1 MPAPAQKAKGT
12 LLSRSRLRSILR
24 RLSEVSLAVFR
35 LVLIIGISYIILF
48 PILTKLSS
56 SFMARKDLVDQTV
69 KWIPKNFTLDNYRM
83 AVQTLRFPTV
93 FKNSAFLSLLVS
105 ILQLC
110 SSTLVG
116 YGLARFDFRGKGLV
130 FGAAI
135 FTLVVPPQMIM
146 VPLYLNWRFFDLY
159 GLIPGQGIKL
169 LGTYWPFVL
178 TSITGT
184 GLRNGLFI
192 LVMRQFFRGMPKNLE
207 EAAYVDGASPLMAFF
222 RVMLPG
228 ATSAAVV
235 VFLFAFVWQW
245 NDSFLTTLY
254 LDSNFLPV
262 ALGNLTRTLA
272 RELEMN
278 HPQYFSLIVN
288 AGSLLM
294 IAPVLVIYGLLQ
306 RYFVESIE
314 RTGLVG

>member
-1 MPAPAQKAKGT
+1 M
-12 LLSRSRLRSILR
+12 
-24 RLSEVSLAVFR
+24 FR
-35 LVLIIGISYIILF
+35 ITLIIGISYIILF
-48 PILTKLSS
+48 PILMKISS
-56 SFMARKDLVDQTV
+56 SFMSRRDLVDQTV
-69 KWIPKNFTLDNYRM
+69 KWIPKRFTLDNYRM
-83 AVQTLRFPTV
+83 AIDMLKFPMV
-93 FKNSAFLSLLVS
+93 FRNSLQLSVLVS

-110 SSTLVG
+110 SSILVG
-116 YGLARFDFRGKGLV
+116 YGLARFNFKGKSLV
-130 FGAAI
+130 FGAAV

-146 VPLYLNWRFFDLY
+146 VPLYLNWRFFDLF
-159 GLIPGQGIKL
+159 GLLPNGGFNL
-169 LGTYWPFVL
+169 LGTYWPFLL
-178 TSITGT
+178 TSISGT

-222 RVMLPG
+222 GVMLPSV
-228 ATSAAVV
+228 TPAAVV

-254 LDSNFLPV
+254 LNADFLPV
-262 ALGNLTRTLA
+262 ALGNLSRTLA
-272 RELEMN
+272 KELEMN

-288 AGSLLM
+288 AGSMMM
-294 IAPVLVIYGLLQ
+294 ILPVLVLYAFLQ

>member
-1 MPAPAQKAKGT
+1 MLAPDAESKRRAGS
-12 LLSRSRLRSILR
+12 LSQLRGSWR
-24 RLSEVSLAVFR
+24 RWSQVMFAIFR

-48 PILTKLSS
+48 PILMKISS
-56 SFMARKDLVDQTV
+56 SFMGRRDLVDQTV
-69 KWIPKNFTLDNYRM
+69 KWIPKHLTLDNYRL
-83 AVQTLRFPTV
+83 AISTLKFGTV
-93 FKNSAFLSLLVS
+93 FKNSLQLSVVVS

-110 SSTLVG
+110 SSMLVG
-116 YGLARFDFRGKGLV
+116 YGLARFEFRGKSLI
-130 FGAAI
+130 FAAAI
-135 FTLVVPPQMIM
+135 FTLVVPPQMMM
-146 VPLYLNWRFFDLY
+146 VPLYLNWRFFNLF
-159 GLIPGQGIKL
+159 GIIPGKGFNL
-169 LGTYWPFVL
+169 LGSYWPFML

-222 RVMLPG
+222 RVMLPN
-228 ATSAAVV
+228 ATPAAVV

-254 LDSNFLPV
+254 LNSDYLPV

-272 RELEMN
+272 RQLEMN
-278 HPQYFSLIVN
+278 HPQYFSLVTN
-288 AGSLLM
+288 AGSMLM
-294 IAPVLVIYGLLQ
+294 ILPVLVLYAFLQ